1 MTLPAQIERFVA
13 DYCQP
18 TTRIVIGLSGGV
30 DSVVLLDL
38 LAKSTV
44 DNQQII
50 AVHVNHGLNKLA
62 HNWGLFCQQLCEN
75 YAITFALEPVHLTS
89 ASNLEAQ
96 ARQARYQALAK
107 YISSDDVL
115 VTAQHLDDQA
125 ETVLLALKRGAG
137 VLGLAAMP
145 SSLAF
150 NQGRHNRPLLN
161 IGRKEI
167 EHYAHRHQLHWIEDD
182 SNLDCRF
189 DRNYLRHQIMPKL
202 NQRWQG
208 FSENLARSASLLGQ
222 SIELLDEL
230 AVIDYD
236 KVQAA
241 SGGLLVAV
249 VGGLSAARQNNV
261 IRYWLRQH
269 QLVMPSQAQ
278 LQQITAQMLTATLD
292 SDPIVEVCGAQ
303 IRRYQGV
310 MMVVTPQPD
319 ISEQVIAWRGEP
331 TISLPNQLGK
341 LEFSQHHYSD
351 HKDTESHGIAK
362 NDCTSPNIDRQTL
375 VRLIAPRDRQ
385 VEIRFSVVGS
395 YKAWPIGRDKRRV
408 VKKLWQEFNIPTWQ
422 RSQIPLV
429 FFDQQLVAALGVWV
443 EQGYQGCI
451 NQPNVVIRW
460 HKFD

>member
-1 MTLPAQIERFVA
+1 MNLPAQIERFIA
-13 DYCQP
+13 DYYQP

-50 AVHVNHGLNKLA
+50 AVHVDHGLNKLA
-62 HNWGLFCQQLCEN
+62 DKWGLFCQQLCAN
-75 YAITFALEPVHLTS
+75 YAITFALEPVHL
-89 ASNLEAQ
+89 ASDSNIEAQ
-96 ARQARYQALAK
+96 ARQARYQALAN
-107 YISSDDVL
+107 YVATDDIL

-150 NQGRHNRPLLN
+150 NQGSHNRPLLG

-167 EHYAHRHQLHWIEDD
+167 ERYAHRHQLNWIEDD

-208 FSENLARSASLLGQ
+208 FSDNLARSASLLGQ

-230 AVIDYD
+230 AEIDYD
-236 KVQAA
+236 KAQARA
-241 SGGLLVAV
+241 GGLLVAV
-249 VGGLSAARQNNV
+249 VGQLSVARQNNL

-269 QLVMPSQAQ
+269 QLTMPSQAQ
-278 LQQITAQMLTATLD
+278 LQQITAQMLAAPLD
-292 SDPIVEVCGAQ
+292 SDPIVEVSGAQ
-303 IRRYQGV
+303 IRRFQGV
-310 MMVVTPQPD
+310 MMVVMPQPD
-319 ISEQVIAWRGEP
+319 ISEQVINWRGES
-331 TISLPNQLGK
+331 TISLPNQLGE
-341 LEFSQHHYSD
+341 LEFSQHSELKETDSD
-351 HKDTESHGIAK
+351 SEFVI
-362 NDCTSPNIDRQTL
+362 
-375 VRLIAPRDRQ
+375 RLIAPKALK
-385 VEIRFSVVGS
+385 VEIRFGVVGS
-395 YKAWPIGRDKRRV
+395 YKAWPIGRDKRRA
-408 VKKLWQEFNIPTWQ
+408 VKKLWQEFSIPTWQ

-451 NQPNVVIRW
+451 NQPNMMISWR
-460 HKFD
+460 KSD